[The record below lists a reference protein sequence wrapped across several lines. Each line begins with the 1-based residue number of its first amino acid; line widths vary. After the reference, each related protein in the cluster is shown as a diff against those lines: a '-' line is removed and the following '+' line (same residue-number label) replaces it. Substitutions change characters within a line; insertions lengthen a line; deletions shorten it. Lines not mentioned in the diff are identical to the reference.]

1 MRSLFE
7 KRMERAK
14 QELTALKTVHDRG
27 LGTIEFFEK
36 TITFNSS
43 ANTFYTIRADVATG
57 EPGRPLLFASAS
69 ASSGYGED
77 ARVVSTYSS
86 TNYVRA
92 LVFCKE
98 ASTVTAS
105 LVASSVI
112 TNITR
117 S

>member
-7 KRMERAK
+7 KRMQRAK
-14 QELTALKTVHDRG
+14 QELTALKTVHERG

-36 TITFNSS
+36 TITFNSAAS
-43 ANTFYTIRADVATG
+43 TFYTIRADIAAG

-77 ARVVSTYSS
+77 AKVVSTYSS

-92 LVFCKE
+92 LIFCKE
-98 ASTVTAS
+98 ASTVTVS

-117 S
+117 N